1 MDEQSSLIIP
11 ALFGVTFFAVLVY
24 AIVSGVKAR
33 RARREHHHSVSERQE
48 RGEAPKTYGGG
59 DTTR

>member
-11 ALFGVTFFAVLVY
+11 ILFGVTAVLVLAF
-24 AIVSGVKAR
+24 AIWSGARAR

-48 RGEAPKTYGGG
+48 RGEMPKTYGSG
-59 DTTR
+59 DGPR